1 MEKNFLN
8 ITPESGNGN
17 QEVTINAKANIS
29 LEDQEEML
37 RIRSSIVK
45 EAASVRI
52 IQEGI
57 PFMANIGV
65 VPRDIFPSS
74 TGYPINIAFLK
85 TIWYSEGIPTTELKV
100 SNTDEKKFEVMPY
113 F

>member
-29 LEDQEEML
+29 SRSSREML
-37 RIRSSIVK
+37 RIRSSTGK
-45 EAASVRI
+45 EASVRI

-57 PFMANIGV
+57 PFIANV
-65 VPRDIFPSS
+65 KLR
-74 TGYPINIAFLK
+74 Y
-85 TIWYSEGIPTTELKV
+85 
-100 SNTDEKKFEVMPY
+100 
-113 F
+113 